1 MLTDNDFTLRPV
13 ERADAGALQA
23 ACWPGRRLDII
34 ILRLEDVIRRC
45 KKGVAWGVVAA
56 VAGAPVAYGQL
67 ARWSHTAE
75 ISDLVVAAGWRCRG
89 IGTALIHH
97 LLGIARQ
104 QGLPEVEIGVALSNV
119 QALALYR
126 RLGFEEKRRV
136 VLHLDGGTEPAL
148 YLAMRL
154 DGAPRPPAWQSSQP

>member
-1 MLTDNDFTLRPV
+1 MLTDNGLTLRPV
-13 ERADAGALQA
+13 EAADAGALQA
-23 ACWPGRRLDII
+23 ACWPGRPLDII
-34 ILRLEDVIRRC
+34 ILRLEDVIRRRRN
-45 KKGVAWGVVAA
+45 GMAWGAVAA
-56 VAGAPVAYGQL
+56 VEGTPVAYGQL
-67 ARWSHTAE
+67 ARWNHTAE
-75 ISDLVVAAGWRCRG
+75 ISDLIVADGWRCRG

-104 QGLPEVEIGVALSNV
+104 EGLPEVEIGVALCNA

-136 VLHLDGGTEPAL
+136 VLQLDGGPEPAL

-154 DGAPRPPAWQSSQP
+154 DGAPRTPAWQSSQP